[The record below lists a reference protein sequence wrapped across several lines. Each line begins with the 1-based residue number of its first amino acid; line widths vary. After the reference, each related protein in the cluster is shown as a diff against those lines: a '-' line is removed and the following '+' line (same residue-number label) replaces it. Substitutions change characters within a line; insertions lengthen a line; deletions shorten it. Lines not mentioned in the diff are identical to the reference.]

1 MIVFRNVGRYENRG
15 VPVSFGGHNLTLQH
29 PPVETRLTDLSK
41 IGDDRP
47 DIEALEIEKLF
58 VYFFGHVLNTM
69 FLNNKVMCNW

>member
-1 MIVFRNVGRYENRG
+1 MKIGEYQYHLVGIIW
-15 VPVSFGGHNLTLQH
+15 PCT